1 MFFLYKKEKIK
12 KYTKILCAQ
21 ILKSIILI
29 FRTDNRKPYELLL
42 CHVLKKTKSY
52 IFFCRLFEA
61 KFLPC
66 CSFLCNRNILHQQR
80 VTFRASLKFIKYIGL
95 LTILVYVV
103 VLFNTQTNC
112 LYIFFRKIFICEENF
127 SKTNFYD
134 SFFFNNLLV
143 EG

>member
-1 MFFLYKKEKIK
+1 MCSNIK
-12 KYTKILCAQ
+12 KYYLNIPIIQ
-21 ILKSIILI
+21 ITESHRMSY
-29 FRTDNRKPYELLL
+29 FS
-42 CHVLKKTKSY
+42 VMFWKKTY

-66 CSFLCNRNILHQQR
+66 CSFLCNRNILHQQG
-80 VTFRASLKFIKYIGL
+80 VTFHASLKFIEYIGL